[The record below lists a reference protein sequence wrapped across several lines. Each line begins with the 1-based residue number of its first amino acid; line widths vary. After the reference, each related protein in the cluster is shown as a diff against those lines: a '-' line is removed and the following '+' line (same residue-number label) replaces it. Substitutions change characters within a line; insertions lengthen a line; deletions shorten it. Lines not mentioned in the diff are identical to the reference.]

1 MRGAE
6 FAQLKAFVAVVGHAS
21 FARAAG
27 QLGMSASAL
36 SQTIRAFEARLGVR
50 VLNRTTRSVAPTT
63 IGQQLYDRIVPMMD
77 EMDAVVADAV
87 AASGQVAGP
96 LRINAPTIAALS
108 VITPRLQRFA
118 ETYPAVELELHVDDG
133 LSDIVSDRFDA
144 GIRAGERLDQDVI
157 AIQLTRETDMVAIA
171 SPEYLRRYGEPTVPT
186 DLHAHRCINW
196 RFPGSG
202 NIHRWAFEKRGRQ
215 IEISV
220 RGTLICNHQEVVLQ
234 SALAGLGIAYTY
246 DARIDGWI
254 KKGLL
259 KRVLADWSTRFPGL
273 FLYYANRQHSQL
285 ALRAFI
291 DCLLDRGAF
300 ATNLPGKTRK
310 APPHRSK
317 KARAQHPR
325 S

>member
-6 FAQLKAFVAVVGHAS
+6 FAQLKAFAAIVGQAS

-36 SQTIRAFEARLGVR
+36 SQTIRALETRLGVR

-63 IGQQLYDRIVPMMD
+63 IGQQLYDRIVPMMN
-77 EMDAVVADAV
+77 EMDAAVADAV
-87 AASGQVAGP
+87 AASGQVAGS

-108 VITPRLQRFA
+108 LIAPRLRRFA

-157 AIQLTRETDMVAIA
+157 AIQLTPETEMLAIA
-171 SPEYLRRYGEPTVPT
+171 SPEYLRRYGEPLVPA
-186 DLHAHRCINW
+186 DLYTHRCISW

-202 NIHRWAFEKRGRQ
+202 NIHRWEFEKRGRQ

-246 DARIDGWI
+246 DPRIEGWI
-254 KKGLL
+254 KAGHLQ
-259 KRVLADWSTRFPGL
+259 RVLADWSTPFPKL
-273 FLYYANRQHSQL
+273 FLYYSNKQHSQP

-300 ATNLPGKTRK
+300 ATSPGRATRK
-310 APPHRSK
+310 T
-317 KARAQHPR
+317 PR
-325 S
+325 RVRTHDPLAE

>member
-6 FAQLKAFVAVVGHAS
+6 FAQLKAFAAVVGQAS

-36 SQTIRAFEARLGVR
+36 SQTIRALETRLGVR

-63 IGQQLYDRIVPMMD
+63 IGQHLYDRIVPMMG
-77 EMDAVVADAV
+77 EMDAAVADAV

-108 VITPRLQRFA
+108 LITPRLQRFA

-157 AIQLTRETDMVAIA
+157 AIQLTPEKEMLAIA
-171 SPEYLRRYGEPTVPT
+171 SPEYLRRHGEPLVPA

-202 NIHRWAFEKRGRQ
+202 SIHRWAFEKRGRQ

-246 DARIDGWI
+246 DARIDGLI
-254 KKGLL
+254 EAGLL
-259 KRVLADWSTRFPGL
+259 QRILTDWSTPFPGL
-273 FLYYANRQHSQL
+273 FLYYSNKQHSQP

-291 DCLLDRGAF
+291 DCLLDKGAF
-300 ATNLPGKTRK
+300 ATNVPGSTRTT
-310 APPHRSK
+310 
-317 KARAQHPR
+317 ARR
-325 S
+325 RVRKRV